1 MDGDRLVHPRVV
13 ILVPNGAEP
22 RFGIRL
28 HRAHHRVAA
37 SGALRAHHER
47 HRHLHHANSVARGI
61 GTILGTILGTT
72 LGAHARRLA
81 RERRA
86 AAGKPRDVRA
96 RRLVLDD
103 DGVGVLLLNLLQ
115 QRRDESIPLNHLR
128 GVSLVADTLHGF
140 RFARRPIHAP
150 VDALAVREHAVA
162 ASEFFKRNL
171 ASAGHADVI
180 RARRVAPDH
189 GVVGIGGAREALPDL
204 DVAPAATGEHDGGGE
219 AGGSAADDDGSRGRR
234 AIVERLGGAVR
245 RVQGDGLAGG
255 LGGGIRD
262 GAWSGGGGTRA
273 TRLEGGGGGDAGATR
288 RAPGCGRD
296 DARATTTR
304 VIQVGGS
311 EGTDDA
317 RKTARGERVGPR
329 RGERERR
336 RAREWHCHGAV
347 RARRSLGRTR
357 RVRVSRDAR

>member
-61 GTILGTILGTT
+61 GILLGTIPGTI

-103 DGVGVLLLNLLQ
+103 DGVGVLLLNLLE

-128 GVSLVADTLHGF
+128 GVSLVADTLHGL

-180 RARRVAPDH
+180 RAAPGRPRPRRRRDW
-189 GVVGIGGAREALPDL
+189 GGARG
-204 DVAPAATGEHDGGGE
+204 APRPRCCA
-219 AGGSAADDDGSRGRR
+219 S
-234 AIVERLGGAVR
+234 
-245 RVQGDGLAGG
+245 
-255 LGGGIRD
+255 RD
-262 GAWSGGGGTRA
+262 GRA
-273 TRLEGGGGGDAGATR
+273 
-288 RAPGCGRD
+288 
-296 DARATTTR
+296 
-304 VIQVGGS
+304 
-311 EGTDDA
+311 
-317 RKTARGERVGPR
+317 
-329 RGERERR
+329 
-336 RAREWHCHGAV
+336 
-347 RARRSLGRTR
+347 
-357 RVRVSRDAR
+357 

>member
-28 HRAHHRVAA
+28 HRAHHRVAEWR
-37 SGALRAHHER
+37 LRAHHER

-180 RARRVAPDH
+180 RARRVAPPRRRRDW
-189 GVVGIGGAREALPDL
+189 GVGGAPRPRCCA
-204 DVAPAATGEHDGGGE
+204 
-219 AGGSAADDDGSRGRR
+219 S
-234 AIVERLGGAVR
+234 
-245 RVQGDGLAGG
+245 
-255 LGGGIRD
+255 RD
-262 GAWSGGGGTRA
+262 GRA
-273 TRLEGGGGGDAGATR
+273 
-288 RAPGCGRD
+288 
-296 DARATTTR
+296 
-304 VIQVGGS
+304 
-311 EGTDDA
+311 
-317 RKTARGERVGPR
+317 
-329 RGERERR
+329 
-336 RAREWHCHGAV
+336 
-347 RARRSLGRTR
+347 
-357 RVRVSRDAR
+357 